1 MHKPLPPSDEG
12 AGVRWTPLQ
21 SRSTDRGGSRDGGF
35 CEAKDGGREQK
46 RSKFKT
52 FLSLS
57 HLAVTAPSSEGAYI
71 CKNKIH
77 RQIII

>member
-1 MHKPLPPSDEG
+1 LPPSDEG
-12 AGVRWTPLQ
+12 
-21 SRSTDRGGSRDGGF
+21 GGF

-71 CKNKIH
+71 CKNQIH
-77 RQIII
+77 RQTIIYQFKTQNWRCYIK